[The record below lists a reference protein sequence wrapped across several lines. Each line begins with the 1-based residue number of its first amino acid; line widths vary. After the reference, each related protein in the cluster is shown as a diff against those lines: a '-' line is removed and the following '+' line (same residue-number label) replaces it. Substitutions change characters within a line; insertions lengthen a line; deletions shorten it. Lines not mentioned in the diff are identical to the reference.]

1 MGATGSSRR
10 RNSSRNLRDS
20 GGQTCGGIA
29 CFSEEIAKNA
39 ATSDRKRQ
47 GAPEAGSDMTKLKDL
62 KERLM
67 QDPEFQE
74 EYERIDEEYSLI
86 ESLVRAR
93 TEANLTQGQ
102 LAKRLG
108 TTQSAVARM
117 EGGRVSPSIATIRRY
132 ARATGKRLEIEL
144 VSAEA

>member
-1 MGATGSSRR
+1 
-10 RNSSRNLRDS
+10 
-20 GGQTCGGIA
+20 
-29 CFSEEIAKNA
+29 
-39 ATSDRKRQ
+39 
-47 GAPEAGSDMTKLKDL
+47 MTKLKDL

-93 TEANLTQGQ
+93 TEANLTQEQ
-102 LAKRLG
+102 LAERLG

>member
-1 MGATGSSRR
+1 
-10 RNSSRNLRDS
+10 
-20 GGQTCGGIA
+20 
-29 CFSEEIAKNA
+29 
-39 ATSDRKRQ
+39 
-47 GAPEAGSDMTKLKDL
+47 MTKLKDL

-93 TEANLTQGQ
+93 AEANLTQEQ
-102 LAKRLG
+102 LVERLG

-144 VSAEA
+144 VRADV

>member
-1 MGATGSSRR
+1 
-10 RNSSRNLRDS
+10 
-20 GGQTCGGIA
+20 
-29 CFSEEIAKNA
+29 
-39 ATSDRKRQ
+39 
-47 GAPEAGSDMTKLKDL
+47 MTKLKDL

-93 TEANLTQGQ
+93 AEANLTQEQ
-102 LAKRLG
+102 LAERLG

>member
-1 MGATGSSRR
+1 
-10 RNSSRNLRDS
+10 
-20 GGQTCGGIA
+20 
-29 CFSEEIAKNA
+29 
-39 ATSDRKRQ
+39 
-47 GAPEAGSDMTKLKDL
+47 MTKLKDL

-67 QDPEFQE
+67 QHPEFQE

-93 TEANLTQGQ
+93 TEANLTQEQ
-102 LAKRLG
+102 LAERLG

-117 EGGRVSPSIATIRRY
+117 EGGRISPSIATIRRY

-144 VSAEA
+144 VRADV